1 MNTPAAEIDS
11 TLEELRI
18 AALVRQAPL
27 EFARVVYGLNDRAN
41 GRAGTMAAEDVA
53 RTVRQGVPV
62 TRERAE
68 QRARGLP
75 SAGRAG
81 ALPAL
86 LGVPRHQEPAE
97 LPRSHRRAPRVRRLQ
112 GLRRGI
118 RHHARLAES
127 AARPRRPRD
136 FPVRVNL
143 GAVQQSRSLEW
154 LARRAAQPEGV
165 PSAEQEVRRQA
176 GAAGDQEVPEPP
188 ALRHRN
194 LQPTSRSPRS
204 SSW

>member
-68 QRARGLP
+68 QRARAYLP
-75 SAGRAG
+75 VGGHEHCPRCWVFNGVKNLLAFKDGDDERPETAACKVCG
-81 ALPAL
+81 AEYACS
-86 LGVPRHQEPAE
+86 V
-97 LPRSHRRAPRVRRLQ
+97 
-112 GLRRGI
+112 
-118 RHHARLAES
+118 
-127 AARPRRPRD
+127 D
-136 FPVRVNL
+136 
-143 GAVQQSRSLEW
+143 
-154 LARRAAQPEGV
+154 
-165 PSAEQEVRRQA
+165 
-176 GAAGDQEVPEPP
+176 
-188 ALRHRN
+188 
-194 LQPTSRSPRS
+194 
-204 SSW
+204 